1 MRSSPIESIAKL
13 CSVVLCSLALCSLTG
28 CTLGPYRYGTV
39 ETSLLPKDSPLSPPV
54 LVGGPVPA
62 MDRFEHIV
70 NAPRETM
77 SNWRKK
83 LAQRNIGPEDPQA
96 ESTQQDALLA
106 AVAFLEDN
114 DLHEVIVEAHHH
126 DPLEQWKRLEA
137 NPNVHPLWKYTVGAA
152 RIGAYAMFPPRVYR
166 FDSYNPYTKTL
177 SINSKNPAAAIY
189 EAAKAKHHSL
199 VDWPGAYAAL
209 RYVPLAPVGQQIAV
223 TQDAMAYVQQNADP
237 TIERAMVSHTLSNL
251 TGSALLSSSALTPQL
266 NEIPL
271 ISAPASQ
278 AIGAA
283 TGSIASRL
291 LPPRENPTYR

>member
-13 CSVVLCSLALCSLTG
+13 CSLALCSLAMCSLTG

-39 ETSLLPKDSPLSPPV
+39 ETSLVPKDSPLSPPV

-137 NPNVHPLWKYTVGAA
+137 NPNVHPLWKYTDGAA

-166 FDSYNPYTKTL
+166 FDSYNPYTKTP

-291 LPPRENPTYR
+291 LSPRESPTYR

>member
-1 MRSSPIESIAKL
+1 M
-13 CSVVLCSLALCSLTG
+13 
-28 CTLGPYRYGTV
+28 
-39 ETSLLPKDSPLSPPV
+39 LPKDSPLSPPV

-137 NPNVHPLWKYTVGAA
+137 NPNVHPLWKYTDGAA

-291 LPPRENPTYR
+291 LTPRENPTYR

>member
-1 MRSSPIESIAKL
+1 M
-13 CSVVLCSLALCSLTG
+13 
-28 CTLGPYRYGTV
+28 
-39 ETSLLPKDSPLSPPV
+39 SPPV
-54 LVGGPVPA
+54 IVGGPVPA
-62 MDRFEHIV
+62 MDRFEQVV

-83 LAQRNIGPEDPQA
+83 LAHRKIGPQEPQA

-137 NPNVHPLWKYTVGAA
+137 NPSVHPLWKYTDGAA
-152 RIGAYAMFPPRVYR
+152 RIGVYAMFPPRVYR

-291 LPPRENPTYR
+291 LTPRENPTYR

>member
-13 CSVVLCSLALCSLTG
+13 CSVVLCSLALCSPTG

-54 LVGGPVPA
+54 LIGGPVPA
-62 MDRFEHIV
+62 MDRFEHLV
-70 NAPRETM
+70 NAPREAIL
-77 SNWRKK
+77 NWGKK
-83 LAQRNIGPEDPQA
+83 LAQRNSKLDPQA

-137 NPNVHPLWKYTVGAA
+137 NPNVHPLWKYTDGAA

-209 RYVPLAPVGQQIAV
+209 RYVPLAPMGQQIAV

-291 LPPRENPTYR
+291 LTPRENPTYR